1 MTQRLRKMGFT
12 PSKSDFS
19 LFIRQGRDGP
29 VNMLLYVDDLVIAS
43 TNLEDISCVKSQLVA
58 SFEMKDLGELHYLLG
73 IEVICA
79 RKAY

>member
-1 MTQRLRKMGFT
+1 
-12 PSKSDFS
+12 
-19 LFIRQGRDGP
+19 
-29 VNMLLYVDDLVIAS
+29 MLLYVDDLVIAS